1 MSGPSSTGRS
11 GSKQS
16 DLSREIGQL
25 ADLPRTDLVVHW
37 HRIYRCPPPKGVKRG
52 LLERAIAWHLQ
63 ARHFGGLSPSV
74 KRQLKEAVGSL
85 GGAGRCKINDTCDV
99 RVVVWEA
106 DASTCTTAPTAD
118 SAPAS
123 PPAPSPRS
131 LAPAPLSPLSPPS
144 TPMPAPAPVSLTPG
158 SRLVREWHGKA
169 HHVDVIE
176 EGFVFEGKTYASL
189 SAIARE
195 ITGARWSGPR
205 FFGV

>member
-1 MSGPSSTGRS
+1 MSGLSSTERS

-16 DLSREIGQL
+16 DLSREIGRL
-25 ADLPRTDLVVHW
+25 ADLPRTELVVHW

-63 ARHFGGLSPSV
+63 AKHFGGLSPSV

-85 GGAGRCKINDTCDV
+85 
-99 RVVVWEA
+99 A
-106 DASTCTTAPTAD
+106 DASRNNPSGSIEGDGHDPEVEASDRVTAPTVD

-123 PPAPSPRS
+123 PPAPSPES
-131 LAPAPLSPLSPPS
+131 SSPSPLSPLSPSSSPLS
-144 TPMPAPAPVSLTPG
+144 SPTPVSLSPG

>member
-85 GGAGRCKINDTCDV
+85 AGASRCKINDTHDV
-99 RVVVWEA
+99 GVVDREVEA
-106 DASTCTTAPTAD
+106 SNRAAAPTAD

-123 PPAPSPRS
+123 PPAPSPGS
-131 LAPAPLSPLSPPS
+131 SPPPSPFPSSSPPS
-144 TPMPAPAPVSLTPG
+144 SPAPVSLTPG

>member
-1 MSGPSSTGRS
+1 MSGLSSTGRS

-25 ADLPRTDLVVHW
+25 ADLPRTELVVHW

-63 ARHFGGLSPSV
+63 ARHFGGLSPST
-74 KRQLKEAVGSL
+74 KRQLKAAVGSL
-85 GGAGRCKINDTCDV
+85 AGTSRCKINNTCDIA
-99 RVVVWEA
+99 VVGREV
-106 DASTCTTAPTAD
+106 DASTCATVITAD
-118 SAPAS
+118 SAPATR
-123 PPAPSPRS
+123 PAPPLGS
-131 LAPAPLSPLSPPS
+131 LSPAPLLPLSPSS
-144 TPMPAPAPVSLTPG
+144 TPLPSPAPVCLTPG

>member
-1 MSGPSSTGRS
+1 MSGRSSTVRS
-11 GSKQS
+11 GSNQS

-63 ARHFGGLSPSV
+63 ARHFGGMSPSV

-85 GGAGRCKINDTCDV
+85 VASNRCKINDTCDAG
-99 RVVVWEA
+99 VVDREVE
-106 DASTCTTAPTAD
+106 ASTCAADSIAD
-118 SAPAS
+118 SAPAT
-123 PPAPSPRS
+123 PPAPSPGS
-131 LAPAPLSPLSPPS
+131 LAPAPLTPPS
-144 TPMPAPAPVSLTPG
+144 ASHTLSSPAPMSLTPG

>member
-1 MSGPSSTGRS
+1 MSGHSSTGRS

-16 DLSREIGQL
+16 DLSREIGRL
-25 ADLPRTDLVVHW
+25 ADLPRAELVVHW
-37 HRIYRCPPPKGVKRG
+37 HRIYRRPPPKGVKRG

-63 ARHFGGLSPSV
+63 SKHFGGLSPSA
-74 KRQLKEAVGSL
+74 KRQLKEAAGSL
-85 GGAGRCKINDTCDV
+85 ADAGRCKPDDTLEIN
-99 RVVVWEA
+99 E
-106 DASTCTTAPTAD
+106 DAKDIASSGCATDAPVA

-123 PPAPSPRS
+123 PPAHSPGS
-131 LAPAPLSPLSPPS
+131 LAPSPLSPLSPSSSPPS
-144 TPMPAPAPVSLTPG
+144 SPAPVSLTPG